1 MAKAKVSPSYKE
13 KKNRIDVSGI
23 RNAQMLNEI
32 DGVCN
37 MKIAYRYRIAVI
49 KDLIDGWREDEDEQE
64 GST

>member
-1 MAKAKVSPSYKE
+1 
-13 KKNRIDVSGI
+13 
-23 RNAQMLNEI
+23 MLNEI